1 MTRTRKPKREFSKMI
16 LIVVSIFTFG
26 ITVFSCVMIWRTG
39 DLSPLAYL
47 IPSIFAEA
55 ATGTAFYYR
64 KAEAE
69 NIRKIEKSQNI
80 LKGGVNDEQ

>member
-1 MTRTRKPKREFSKMI
+1 
-16 LIVVSIFTFG
+16 
-26 ITVFSCVMIWRTG
+26 MIWRTG

-69 NIRKIEKSQNI
+69 NIRKIEKTQNI
-80 LKGGVNDEQ
+80 SKGGINDEQ

>member
-1 MTRTRKPKREFSKMI
+1 MRKNKKFRMEFSKII
-16 LIVVSIFTFG
+16 LIVVSLITFAV
-26 ITVFSCVMIWRTG
+26 TVFACVMIWRTG
-39 DLSPLAYL
+39 DLSPLTYL

-69 NIRKIEKSQNI
+69 NIIKISKDH
-80 LKGGVNDEQ
+80 GGEESDL